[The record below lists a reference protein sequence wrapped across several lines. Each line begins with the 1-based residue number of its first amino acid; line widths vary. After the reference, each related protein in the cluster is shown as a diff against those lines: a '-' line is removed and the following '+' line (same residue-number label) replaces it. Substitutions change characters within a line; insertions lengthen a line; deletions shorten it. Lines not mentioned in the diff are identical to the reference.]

1 MAVFEPYVSFRDVTK
16 NDLAFI
22 SPPIVQ
28 PTGALTR
35 GTNLLLLIHGYNNT
49 VDDAATAYRGWRS
62 LQDELGGI
70 HGMSVVGVYW
80 PGSNWESF
88 AVYMQAITK
97 AESTA
102 IKLAGTLRAAAASF
116 GMLRV
121 RIVTHSLGS
130 RLTME
135 LLHQLRKHADPRL
148 HIERFVVMAAA
159 VPTRYLTPR
168 HVLRDALDALR
179 TPFRSLYSE
188 HDKVLQYAF
197 RLGESLRG
205 EGFFPTALGHAE
217 WRGAR
222 AIGQPQLTQERIRD
236 AGHGDYWHAN
246 EQARQAARAA
256 RDFLQLGIIERALP
270 TRDFTGR
277 ESDTTRETLGRET
290 PTR

>member
-1 MAVFEPYVSFRDVTK
+1 MARFEPYISFRDVTK
-16 NDLAFI
+16 NDLSFV

-28 PTGALTR
+28 PASALTR
-35 GTNLLLLIHGYNNT
+35 GTNLLLLIHGYNNS
-49 VDDAATAYRGWRS
+49 VGNAADAYAGWLS
-62 LQDELGGI
+62 LQEELGGI
-70 HGMSVVGVYW
+70 GINVVGVYW

-88 AVYMQAITK
+88 AVYMQAISK
-97 AESTA
+97 AEATA
-102 IKLAGTLRAAAASF
+102 QKLATALRAAAASF
-116 GMLRV
+116 GTLRI

-135 LLHQLRKHADPRL
+135 LLHQLRRNPDPRL
-148 HIERFVVMAAA
+148 TVERFVVMAAA

-168 HVLRDALDALR
+168 HVLRDALDQLR

-188 HDKVLQYAF
+188 SDKVLGYAF

-205 EGFFPTALGHAE
+205 EGFFPTALGHEE

-222 AIGQPQLTQERIRD
+222 AISQPQLTQERIRG

-246 EQARQAARAA
+246 DQARQAARSARSFLDLGSVA
-256 RDFLQLGIIERALP
+256 RDLP
-270 TRDFTGR
+270 GRDILSR
-277 ESDTTRETLGRET
+277 NAEVARDVAGRET